1 MLQHDD
7 IFSVVVKKQKERI
20 VINYCLVTLERAHFY
35 SLLFGNPLNPLTKV
49 DESLLKVLNKSIRN
63 EYLLKFSN
71 QTKQFFST
79 EEYLSFINLLIA
91 KYLLLIILYT
101 SNNSQLKNEK
111 SLKTISDGL

>member
-1 MLQHDD
+1 MYFKPD
-7 IFSVVVKKQKERI
+7 
-20 VINYCLVTLERAHFY
+20 
-35 SLLFGNPLNPLTKV
+35 
-49 DESLLKVLNKSIRN
+49 
-63 EYLLKFSN
+63 
-71 QTKQFFST
+71 QTIFST